1 MNHEKKVTRA
11 YHRDLGLSIV
21 VYVVLLVSAIHFG
34 RPMAEGWL
42 RTAILV
48 TPMIGFGLMIRAMAR
63 HLARIDEY
71 MRRQMLETFAIAA
84 AITAGLS
91 FTYGF
96 LETAGF
102 PRLSMFTVW
111 VVMGAS
117 WGLVGGVRRFLA
129 R

>member
-1 MNHEKKVTRA
+1 MKHEKKVTSA
-11 YHRDLGLSIV
+11 YRRELGLSFA
-21 VYVVLLVSAIHFG
+21 VYALLLVSAIHFG

-48 TPMIGFGLMIRAMAR
+48 TPMIGFGLMIRALAR

-71 MRRQMLETFAIAA
+71 MRRRMLETFAIAA

-111 VVMGAS
+111 IAMGTS
-117 WGLVGGVRRFLA
+117 WGVVGCVRGWLA

>member
-1 MNHEKKVTRA
+1 MKHEKKVSRA
-11 YHRDLGLSIV
+11 YYRDLGLSIV
-21 VYVVLLVSAIHFG
+21 VYLVLLFSAIRFG
-34 RPMAEGWL
+34 RPMAEGAL

-48 TPMIGFGLMIRAMAR
+48 TPMFGFGLMIWAMAR

-71 MRRQMLETFAIAA
+71 MRRQMLETFAIAS

-102 PRLSMFTVW
+102 PRLSMFAVW
-111 VVMGAS
+111 MAMGAS
-117 WGLVGGVRRFLA
+117 WAVVAWVRGFLA

>member
-1 MNHEKKVTRA
+1 MQHEKKVKRA
-11 YHRDLGLSIV
+11 YHRDLCLSMA
-21 VYVVLLVSAIHFG
+21 VYIVLLFGAIHFG
-34 RPMAEGWL
+34 RPMDAGIL

-48 TPMIGFGLMIRAMAR
+48 TPMIGFGLMIRTIAR
-63 HLARIDEY
+63 QFARIDEY
-71 MRRQMLETFAIAA
+71 QRLKMLESVAIAT

-111 VVMGAS
+111 MVLCGS
-117 WGLVGGVRRFLA
+117 WGLVCIVRSLLA

>member
-1 MNHEKKVTRA
+1 MKHEKTVSRA
-11 YHRDLGLSIV
+11 YFRDLGLSIV
-21 VYVVLLVSAIHFG
+21 VYVVLLFSAIHFG
-34 RPMAEGWL
+34 RPMAEGVL
-42 RTAILV
+42 RTVILV
-48 TPMIGFGLMIRAMAR
+48 TPMIGFGLMIRAVAR

-71 MRRQMLETFAIAA
+71 MRRQLLETFAIASA
-84 AITAGLS
+84 VTAGLS

-117 WGLVGGVRRFLA
+117 WGLVGCVRRWLA

>member
-1 MNHEKKVTRA
+1 MKHEKKVSKA
-11 YHRDLGLSIV
+11 AHRDLGLSLA
-21 VYVVLLVSAIHFG
+21 VYIVLLVSAIHFG
-34 RPMAEGWL
+34 RPMAEGAL
-42 RTAILV
+42 RTAILL
-48 TPMIGFGLMIRAMAR
+48 TPMIGFGLMIWAMAR
-63 HLARIDEY
+63 QLARIDEFR
-71 MRRQMLETFAIAA
+71 RRQMLETFAIAS

-111 VVMGAS
+111 MVMGAS
-117 WGLVGGVRRFLA
+117 CGLVNCVRGWLA

>member
-1 MNHEKKVTRA
+1 MQHEKKVKHA
-11 YHRDLGLSIV
+11 YFRDLGLSIV
-21 VYVVLLVSAIHFG
+21 VYVVLLFGAIHFG
-34 RPMAEGWL
+34 RPMDDGIL
-42 RTAILV
+42 RTTILV
-48 TPMIGFGLMIRAMAR
+48 TPMIGFGLMIWAIAR
-63 HLARIDEY
+63 HMARIDEY

-111 VVMGAS
+111 MVMGGS
-117 WGLVGGVRRFLA
+117 WGLVAIVRGRLV

>member
-1 MNHEKKVTRA
+1 MQHEKKVKHA
-11 YHRDLGLSIV
+11 YFRDLGLSIV
-21 VYVVLLVSAIHFG
+21 VYVVLLFGAIRFG
-34 RPMAEGWL
+34 RPMDDGIL
-42 RTAILV
+42 RTTILV
-48 TPMIGFGLMIRAMAR
+48 TPMIGFGLMIWAIAR
-63 HLARIDEY
+63 HMARIDEY

-111 VVMGAS
+111 MVMGGS
-117 WGLVGGVRRFLA
+117 WGVVGIVRGLLA

>member
-1 MNHEKKVTRA
+1 MQHEKKVTRA
-11 YHRDLGLSIV
+11 YYRDLGLSIV
-21 VYVVLLVSAIHFG
+21 VYIVLLFSAIRFG
-34 RPMAEGWL
+34 RPMEDGVL

-48 TPMIGFGLMIRAMAR
+48 TPMIGFGLMIWAVAR

-71 MRRQMLETFAIAA
+71 MRRQMLETFAIAS

-111 VVMGAS
+111 MVMGGS
-117 WGLVGGVRRFLA
+117 WGIVAIVGSWLA

>member
-1 MNHEKKVTRA
+1 MKHEKRVFKA
-11 YHRDLGLSIV
+11 YRRELALSVVVYIV
-21 VYVVLLVSAIHFG
+21 VLFCAIRFG
-34 RPMAEGWL
+34 RPMDDGII

-48 TPMIGFGLMIRAMAR
+48 SPMIGFGLMIWTMAR

-71 MRRQMLETFAIAA
+71 QRSNLLETFAIAS

-102 PRLSMFTVW
+102 PRLSMFSVW
-111 VVMGAS
+111 IVMGVS
-117 WGLVGGVRRFLA
+117 WGLVACIRGFLA

>member
-1 MNHEKKVTRA
+1 MQHEKKVKRA
-11 YHRDLGLSIV
+11 YHRDLGLSMA
-21 VYVVLLVSAIHFG
+21 VYIVLLFGAIHFG
-34 RPMAEGWL
+34 RPMDAGIL
-42 RTAILV
+42 RTGILV
-48 TPMIGFGLMIRAMAR
+48 TPMIGFGLMIWTIAR
-63 HLARIDEY
+63 QFARIDEY
-71 MRRQMLETFAIAA
+71 QRLKMLESVAIAT

-111 VVMGAS
+111 MVLCGS
-117 WGLVGGVRRFLA
+117 WGLVCIVRSLLA

>member
-1 MNHEKKVTRA
+1 MKHEKKVTRA

>member
-1 MNHEKKVTRA
+1 MQHEKKVKRA
-11 YHRDLGLSIV
+11 YLRDLGLSMV
-21 VYVVLLVSAIHFG
+21 VYIVLLYSAIHFG
-34 RPMAEGWL
+34 RPMDKGIL
-42 RTAILV
+42 RTAVLV
-48 TPMIGFGLMIRAMAR
+48 TPMIGFGLMIWALAR

-71 MRRQMLETFAIAA
+71 VRRQMLETFAIAS

-111 VVMGAS
+111 MVMGGS
-117 WGLVGGVRRFLA
+117 WGLVAIVRGWLA

>member
-1 MNHEKKVTRA
+1 MKHEKKVAKA
-11 YHRDLGLSIV
+11 YYRDLGLSIA
-21 VYVVLLVSAIHFG
+21 VYIVLLFSAIYFG
-34 RPMAEGWL
+34 RPMAEGAL
-42 RTAILV
+42 RTGVLL
-48 TPMIGFGLMIRAMAR
+48 TPMIGFGLMIWAMAR

-71 MRRQMLETFAIAA
+71 QRRRMLETFAIAS

-111 VVMGAS
+111 MVMGGA
-117 WGLVGGVRRFLA
+117 WGLVACVRGWLA

>member
-1 MNHEKKVTRA
+1 MKHEKRVSKA
-11 YHRDLGLSIV
+11 YYRDLGLSIV
-21 VYVVLLVSAIHFG
+21 VYLVLLFSAIRFG
-34 RPMAEGWL
+34 RPMAEGAL
-42 RTAILV
+42 
-48 TPMIGFGLMIRAMAR
+48 IGFGLMIWAMAR

-71 MRRQMLETFAIAA
+71 IRRQMLETFAIAS

-111 VVMGAS
+111 MAMGAS
-117 WGLVGGVRRFLA
+117 WGLVACVRGFLA

>member
-1 MNHEKKVTRA
+1 MQHEKKVKRA
-11 YHRDLGLSIV
+11 YHRDLGLSIA
-21 VYVVLLVSAIHFG
+21 VYIVLLFSAIHFG
-34 RPMAEGWL
+34 RPMDHGIL

-48 TPMIGFGLMIRAMAR
+48 TPMIGFGLMIWAMAR

-71 MRRQMLETFAIAA
+71 MRRQMLETFAIAS

-102 PRLSMFTVW
+102 PRLSMFSVW
-111 VVMGAS
+111 MVMCGS
-117 WGLVGGVRRFLA
+117 WCLVCIVRALLA